1 MNLSRSFSRFIPLLL
16 LPAALASFAQETGA
30 PPEVPAVESATTDQ
44 PADAELLIQQFEQYK
59 QLLADGVLDE
69 ADAAAKRVVELT
81 IRLHGPSSSETAKA
95 LSNLALV
102 QHRNKQ
108 YDAAQQNF
116 AAAIDIIEDVD
127 DRLSSKL
134 VNPLKGLGAAQL
146 EGGRPDLALGTFD
159 RAVHV
164 THVNDGPHN
173 MDQVELLESVAE
185 TNYRL
190 GFLEEAK
197 KAHDRI
203 YALNRRYFEEQ
214 PEALIEPLMRRAAWQ
229 RRTGHHNDE
238 RSTYRAVIRIIEE
251 QSNKFDP
258 RLVEP
263 LMRLG
268 ESYYYIDNTQST
280 PYRQPAVMSGE
291 VYFKRAMNIAEN
303 DKSSSWS
310 TLAATKLSLADFY
323 LGKSSISRA
332 NVLYA
337 EIWELLSEEDD
348 RLDNRREL
356 LEQPVALRFG
366 PIPDYVGKASIR
378 DTDSVTETLLTGN
391 IDIVFDVTSRGR
403 VTNLQL
409 TDAKPAEFDDLQR
422 FVMREFRSRV
432 YRPKL
437 ADGEPVDAIG
447 QTYSHQ
453 FFYRK
458 SELESMRENAQP
470 QPAAEATEAAN

>member
-1 MNLSRSFSRFIPLLL
+1 MNLSKSLSRFFPLLL
-16 LPAALASFAQETGA
+16 LPAALPSYAQE
-30 PPEVPAVESATTDQ
+30 SA
-44 PADAELLIQQFEQYK
+44 ADAQPTVAEAPSEQLSDAQMLIQQFDLYK

-69 ADAAAKRVVELT
+69 ADTVAKRVVELT
-81 IRLHGPSSSETAKA
+81 IRLHGPSSAETAKA

-108 YDAAQQNF
+108 FDAAQQNF

-127 DRLSSKL
+127 DRLSKNL
-134 VNPLKGLGAAQL
+134 INPLRGLGAAQL
-146 EGGRPDLALGTFD
+146 EGGRPDLALGTYD

-173 MDQVELLESVAE
+173 MEQVELLESVAE

-203 YALNRRYFEEQ
+203 YALNRRYFDEQ

-238 RSTYRAVIRIIEE
+238 RSTYRSVIRIIEE

-263 LMRLG
+263 LLRLG
-268 ESYYYIDNTQST
+268 ESYYYVDNTQST

-303 DKSSSWS
+303 DKSSVWS

-323 LGKSSISRA
+323 LGKSSFSRA
-332 NVLYA
+332 YKLYG
-337 EIWELLSEEDD
+337 EIWELLSEEED
-348 RLDNRREL
+348 RLDNRRAL
-356 LEQPVALRFG
+356 LEVPVPLRFG
-366 PIPDYVGKASIR
+366 PIPDYVGDASAR
-378 DTDSVTETLLTGN
+378 DIDSPTETLLTGR
-391 IDIVFDVTSRGR
+391 IDVVYDVTSRGR
-403 VTNLQL
+403 VTNLRL
-409 TDAKPAEFDDLQR
+409 ADAEPAEFDDLQR
-422 FVMREFRSRV
+422 FLMREFRSRM
-432 YRPKL
+432 YRPQF
-437 ADGEPVDAIG
+437 ADGMPVDAIG
-447 QTYSHQ
+447 QTFSHE

-458 SELESMRENAQP
+458 SELDKLRQGGAT
-470 QPAAEATEAAN
+470 AAEATEAAN

>member
-1 MNLSRSFSRFIPLLL
+1 MSRFIPLLL
-16 LPAALASFAQETGA
+16 LPAALASFAQETGT
-30 PPEVPAVESATTDQ
+30 PPEEAVTESVTDQ
-44 PADAELLIQQFEQYK
+44 PDDAELLIQQFEQYK

-69 ADAAAKRVVELT
+69 ADAVAKRVVELT

-108 YDAAQQNF
+108 FDAAQQNF
-116 AAAIDIIEDVD
+116 AASIEIIEDVD

-173 MDQVELLESVAE
+173 MQQVELLESVAE
-185 TNYRL
+185 TNFRL
-190 GFLEEAK
+190 GFLDEAK
-197 KAHDRI
+197 KANDRI

-214 PEALIEPLMRRAAWQ
+214 PTALIEPLMRRAAWQ

-238 RSTYRAVIRIIEE
+238 RSTYRAVIRIIEV
-251 QSNKFDP
+251 QANKFDP

-291 VYFKRAMNIAEN
+291 VYFKRAMNIAEK

-323 LGKSSISRA
+323 LGKSSFSRA
-332 NVLYA
+332 KVLYA
-337 EIWELLSEEDD
+337 EIWELLSEED
-348 RLDNRREL
+348 RLDNRGAL
-356 LEQPVALRFG
+356 LEEPVPLRFG
-366 PIPDYVGKASIR
+366 PIPAYVGAASVR

-391 IDIVFDVTSRGR
+391 IDVVFDVTSRGR
-403 VTNLQL
+403 VTNLRL
-409 TDAKPAEFDDLQR
+409 TEAKPAEFDDLQR
-422 FVMREFRSRV
+422 FLMREFRSRI
-432 YRPKL
+432 YRPKM
-437 ADGEPVDAIG
+437 ANGEPVDAIG

-458 SELESMRENAQP
+458 SELEGMREGAQP
-470 QPAAEATEAAN
+470 EPAEAQPTEAAN